1 MSFICGLK
9 INKHGVKC
17 KMANIS
23 TKKTEKTALNKIE
36 NLLDNLKTFDYNF
49 VADNTGIS
57 WDGYIDI
64 YHGNIDDK
72 GNFDARIDVQIK
84 GRTANIKKLQS
95 KWKFDIDKKDL
106 ENYNKIDGTLFLA
119 VRFLKNGDFKI
130 YYKSLLPKNI
140 TDLLKEQPN
149 AKNEIRITLK
159 EVKNDLDLENI
170 CRNFALDKETQKK
183 LSKEIFNHNVLS
195 VGNQKLGTFSN
206 WHRGKFNPITILGE
220 EKFIYILDDN
230 KNIIDVEYAEIT
242 EVVQGLNIAV
252 KNKNGKIY
260 YSIVNHSA
268 EVLGTQKLIFGKAF
282 SLLDKPKKFSIKL
295 SGSLKE
301 RLKQLELIKDIIK
314 DNGFYIGNIYV
325 TVKMNEKNIEK
336 YNKMYET
343 YLKLNNFCKKHNI
356 EKDINLDIWS
366 NKDVNDFLLWIDAID
381 NNKNINIKEWNCSML
396 GSIQI
401 KDIRFSIF
409 AEKLENNVF
418 RIYSIWNDDRKNRYQ
433 FRYGEDDE
441 EAIYTKKFFSIL
453 NEEAYLSDD
462 VNINEMKQYYEENPL
477 EDKEET
483 LLNFQV
489 LELLKAFDAN
499 RNVKLLDYAKF
510 LLEKISIYKNIF
522 DVARVNFLQT
532 EKRLRDLR
540 EKEISELIE
549 IRNRHSDNTFFN
561 LSTNLLIG
569 NIPEAKIIYN
579 SLNEDERNVF
589 LEYPISRFLKK

>member
-1 MSFICGLK
+1 M
-9 INKHGVKC
+9 
-17 KMANIS
+17 
-23 TKKTEKTALNKIE
+23 
-36 NLLDNLKTFDYNF
+36 
-49 VADNTGIS
+49 
-57 WDGYIDI
+57 
-64 YHGNIDDK
+64 
-72 GNFDARIDVQIK
+72 
-84 GRTANIKKLQS
+84 
-95 KWKFDIDKKDL
+95 
-106 ENYNKIDGTLFLA
+106 
-119 VRFLKNGDFKI
+119 
-130 YYKSLLPKNI
+130 
-140 TDLLKEQPN
+140 
-149 AKNEIRITLK
+149 
-159 EVKNDLDLENI
+159 
-170 CRNFALDKETQKK
+170 
-183 LSKEIFNHNVLS
+183 SKEIFNHNVLS

-381 NNKNINIKEWNCSML
+381 NNKNINIKEWDCSML

-489 LELLKAFDAN
+489 LE
-499 RNVKLLDYAKF
+499 
-510 LLEKISIYKNIF
+510 
-522 DVARVNFLQT
+522 
-532 EKRLRDLR
+532 
-540 EKEISELIE
+540 
-549 IRNRHSDNTFFN
+549 
-561 LSTNLLIG
+561 
-569 NIPEAKIIYN
+569 
-579 SLNEDERNVF
+579 
-589 LEYPISRFLKK
+589 